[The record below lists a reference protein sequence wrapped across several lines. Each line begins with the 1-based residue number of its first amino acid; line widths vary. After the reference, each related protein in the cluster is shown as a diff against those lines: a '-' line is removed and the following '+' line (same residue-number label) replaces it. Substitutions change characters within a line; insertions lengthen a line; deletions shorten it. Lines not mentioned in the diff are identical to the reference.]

1 MSYKMDI
8 IPLTERVADTI
19 EQMVTD
25 GNFQP
30 CERIPNEYQLAEQLG
45 VGRSTVR
52 EAIKILESRHVL
64 EIRRGAG
71 TFVCEEVGLS
81 KDPLG
86 FRFGKDK
93 RKVGMDLCDV
103 RMMVEPQIAYWAA
116 MNASKEDIESL
127 QKLCDEITS
136 LIRSGKNYGKKDVE
150 FHTQLASSTT
160 NEIVPKLIPIIIK
173 GIYTFVDL
181 TNHTSTERTCITHQR
196 IVDFVR
202 KHDPEGARD
211 AMLQHL
217 KDNKEELLRLLC

>member
-19 EQMVTD
+19 EQMITD

-71 TFVCEEVGLS
+71 TFVCKEVGLS

-86 FRFGKDK
+86 FRFGKDQK
-93 RKVGMDLCDV
+93 KVGLDLCDI

-116 MNASKEDIESL
+116 MSASDKDIECL
-127 QKLCDEITS
+127 QKLCDEITY
-136 LIRSGKNYGKKDVE
+136 LIQCGKNYGKKDVE
-150 FHTQLASSTT
+150 FHTRLASSTT
-160 NEIVPKLIPIIIK
+160 NEIVPKLIPIIIR

-181 TNHTSTERTCITHQR
+181 TGHTSTERTSLTHQR
-196 IVDFVR
+196 IVDSIR

-211 AMLQHL
+211 AMMQHL
-217 KDNKEELLRLLC
+217 KDNKEELQHLLY